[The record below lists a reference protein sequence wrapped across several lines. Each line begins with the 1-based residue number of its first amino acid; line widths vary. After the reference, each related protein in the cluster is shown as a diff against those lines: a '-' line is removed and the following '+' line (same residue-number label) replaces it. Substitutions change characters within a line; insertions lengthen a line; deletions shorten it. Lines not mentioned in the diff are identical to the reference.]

1 MFFHFCNQL
10 QRDLSELREA
20 HAKLR
25 QINEKL
31 RREKDRT
38 EVEREAMRDKFLGS
52 SRETLNQQSKLEKL
66 LDEVS
71 YIVSLSS
78 NLRSV

>member
-1 MFFHFCNQL
+1 M
-10 QRDLSELREA
+10 ELREA

-52 SRETLNQQSKLEKL
+52 SREHLNQQSKMERLIE
-66 LDEVS
+66 EVREREGGRGS
-71 YIVSLSS
+71 GIWAFTF
-78 NLRSV
+78 